1 MEGGQAGLV
10 EPLMLAGG
18 GRGGI
23 DVCGREVERSKASR
37 PQNSS
42 CSSRSC
48 RIGLAWGEVTTDQEA
63 QPADG
68 GGMEMAMAMADR
80 SIGWRLADRERSLAP
95 CSARCGA
102 VRCGG
107 WD

>member
-1 MEGGQAGLV
+1 MW
-10 EPLMLAGG
+10 
-18 GRGGI
+18 
-23 DVCGREVERSKASR
+23 EVERSKAST
-37 PQNSS
+37 QNSS
-42 CSSRSC
+42 CSSRSY

-80 SIGWRLADRERSLAP
+80 LIGWRLADRERSLAP

-107 WD
+107 